1 MKPYNNGDEYLREAF
16 TGGDVPV
23 AVYGLGKMGL
33 PLAAV
38 YADVCGSVTGVD
50 VDETVVE
57 SLSSGTSH
65 VDGEPGLDQL
75 VYRTVESGSL
85 SATTDGKHAA
95 ATASIHVIIVPTLV
109 TDDNEPD
116 LSVVASVVSDIAAG
130 LDPGD
135 AVFIESTV
143 PPQTC
148 RDVVEPLLAEES
160 DLDIDEFGVA
170 FCPERTSSGRAIED
184 IRGAYQK
191 IVGGTDPEATRVA
204 QVVYEAINDSGVFPV
219 SDATT
224 AEAVKVFEG
233 VYRDVNIAL
242 ANELAKLTDDLEIDV
257 LEAIEASNTLPM
269 CDIHTPGAGVGGHC
283 IPYYPYFL
291 INQFDGPTPLMQTA
305 RKVNDSMPEFV
316 TEKLIDGLTEQETAL
331 SDSTVVVLGLTYRA
345 GVAELRHAPSI
356 PIVERLVTQ
365 NAGVFVVDPMLEDF
379 SAFDGATPI
388 EQSEILGVD
397 PDAIVLVTAHN
408 EFDSIDWNGF
418 DRSLVVVDGRQAL
431 DLSETDHWVYTIGR
445 GQEGGKR
452 V

>member
-1 MKPYNNGDEYLREAF
+1 M
-16 TGGDVPV
+16 
-23 AVYGLGKMGL
+23 
-33 PLAAV
+33 
-38 YADVCGSVTGVD
+38 VD
-50 VDETVVE
+50 
-57 SLSSGTSH
+57 
-65 VDGEPGLDQL
+65 
-75 VYRTVESGSL
+75 
-85 SATTDGKHAA
+85 
-95 ATASIHVIIVPTLV
+95 
-109 TDDNEPD
+109 
-116 LSVVASVVSDIAAG
+116 SVVSDIAAG

-135 AVFIESTV
+135 VVFIESTV

-148 RDVVEPLLAEES
+148 QDVVEPVLAEES
-160 DLDIDEFGVA
+160 GLDVDEFGVA

-191 IVGGTDPEATRVA
+191 VVGGTDPEATCIA
-204 QVVYEAINDSGVFPV
+204 QIVYEAINDSGVVHV

-242 ANELAKLTDDLEIDV
+242 ANELAKLTDELGIDV
-257 LEAIEASNTLPM
+257 LEAIDASNTLPM

-316 TEKLIDGLTEQETAL
+316 TEKLIDGLTERETAL
-331 SDSTVVVLGLTYRA
+331 SDSTVVVLGLTYRG

-365 NAGVFVVDPMLEDF
+365 NAEVFVVDPMLEDF
-379 SAFDGATPI
+379 SAFDGAMSI
-388 EQSEILGVD
+388 EQSGIYGVD
-397 PDAIVLVTAHN
+397 PDAVVLVTAHN

-418 DRSLVVVDGRQAL
+418 ERSLVVVDGRQAL

-445 GQEGGKR
+445 GQEGGKQ

>member
-1 MKPYNNGDEYLREAF
+1 MKPYNNHEEDLREAF
-16 TGGDVPV
+16 IGGDVPV

-50 VDETVVE
+50 IDETIVE
-57 SLSSGTSH
+57 SVSAGTAH

-75 VYRTVESGSL
+75 VQRTVEAGEL
-85 SATTDGKHAA
+85 SATTDGQHAA

-135 AVFIESTV
+135 VVVIESTV

-148 RDVVEPLLAEES
+148 REVVEPLLAEES
-160 DLDIDEFGVA
+160 GLDVDEFGVA

-191 IVGGTDPEATRVA
+191 VVGGSDPEATRVA
-204 QVVYEAINDSGVFPV
+204 RIVYEAINDAGVVSV

-242 ANELAKLTDDLEIDV
+242 ANELAKLADDLEIDV
-257 LEAIEASNTLPM
+257 LEAIEVANTLPM

-291 INQFDGPTPLMQTA
+291 INQFDGPTPLIETA
-305 RKVNDSMPEFV
+305 RNVNDSMPEFV
-316 TEKLIDGLTEQETAL
+316 TEKLIDGLTERNTAL
-331 SDSTVVVLGLTYRA
+331 SDATVVVLGLTYRA

-365 NAGVFVVDPMLEDF
+365 NAEVFVVDPVLEDF
-379 SAFDGATPI
+379 SAFNGATPV
-388 EQSEILGVD
+388 EQSEIYGAD
-397 PDAIVLVTAHN
+397 PDAVVLVTGHD
-408 EFDSIDWNGF
+408 EFESIDWDGF

-431 DLSETDHWVYTIGR
+431 DLAETDHWVYTIGR
-445 GQEGGKR
+445 GRNVQ
-452 V
+452 